1 MADENPARE
10 PALEIQFHPAGIR
23 RGVGYLFLTRR
34 HLRLVAVLG
43 GAILCLVV
51 FGLVVTPSAVANR
64 FRLARYRQL
73 VEERSHQGRRLEQL
87 TSELEQLASRGEE
100 LHLQTGRILL
110 TYGLNS
116 EDSIGQ
122 GGFPFSTAEPIV
134 TIYSD
139 SVQHGQGMR
148 AQVSERVAVLGTFL
162 DELETF
168 ESAHDEQVRVT
179 PSVCPLPEREFVLT
193 SPFGRRRSPFTK
205 QIDSHPG
212 LDLAATQGTE
222 IRSPADAVVVFAG
235 RYPSRQSV
243 SWWRYGNLVA
253 LAHGE
258 RFITLFGHCDE
269 ILVKSG
275 QQVGQGEVIA
285 TVGNSGWSTSPHLHY
300 EVRRKNDEDGRF
312 MPVDP
317 RIYILDHRWRNEE
330 QMLIRARQAPDLS
343 NFEPLP
349 RLIAR

>member
-1 MADENPARE
+1 MADEIPDRE
-10 PALEIQFHPAGIR
+10 PVLEIQFHPAGIR

-34 HLRLVAVLG
+34 HSRFLTVLG
-43 GAILCLVV
+43 GALLLLIL
-51 FGLVVTPSAVANR
+51 FGLVVTPSVVANR

-73 VEERSHQGRRLEQL
+73 AEERSQQGRRLEQL
-87 TSELEQLASRGEE
+87 TSELEELASWGEE
-100 LHLQTGRILL
+100 LHLKTGRILL
-110 TYGLNS
+110 TYGLDN

-122 GGFPFSTAEPIV
+122 GGFPYSTPDPIA
-134 TIYSD
+134 TIYAD
-139 SVQHGQGMR
+139 AVQHGQGMK
-148 AQVSERVAVLGTFL
+148 AQVSEQVAVLGTFL
-162 DELETF
+162 AELETF
-168 ESAHDEQVRVT
+168 ETAHNEQVRVT

-205 QIDSHPG
+205 QIDNHPG
-212 LDLAATQGTE
+212 LDLAATTGTQ
-222 IRSPADAVVVFAG
+222 IQAPADAVVVFAG

-275 QQVGQGEVIA
+275 QEVAQGEVIA
-285 TVGNSGWSTSPHLHY
+285 SVGNSGWSTSPHLHY
-300 EVRRKNDEDGRF
+300 EVRRKQADGRF
-312 MPVDP
+312 QPVDP

-330 QMLIRARQAPDLS
+330 QLLIRARQAPDLS
-343 NFEPLP
+343 DFEPLP